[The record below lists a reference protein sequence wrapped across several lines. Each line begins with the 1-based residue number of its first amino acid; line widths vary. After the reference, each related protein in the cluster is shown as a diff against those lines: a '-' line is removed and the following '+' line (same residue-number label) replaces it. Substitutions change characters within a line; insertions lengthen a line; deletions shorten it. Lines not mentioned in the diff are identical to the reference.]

1 MQMPAFLRARKP
13 WKQLVARAP
22 CRPRGAGT
30 VYGRARGALRGA
42 LACSSSSLAVDA
54 IFLGEEVKIP
64 MLCELLLNPIENPAL
79 FVTAGGSKNG
89 SLTFTFFI
97 LCTTRLLATQ

>member
-1 MQMPAFLRARKP
+1 MEATR
-13 WKQLVARAP
+13 
-22 CRPRGAGT
+22 RPRAVSAARCRRAGAHGEP
-30 VYGRARGALRGA
+30 LRGA

-89 SLTFTFFI
+89 SLTITFFI